1 MVSYQ
6 NVSWRNI
13 QLIFGPPTVAWRV
26 LWNSVCLSFCQ
37 SFCLA
42 GTFTWNC
49 FIVFSKFWH
58 GARNLYGILCDK
70 AWFSWKK
77 KICYKNWANGPKMCQ
92 KQGFLSLLKNLVSH
106 FYWVCSV
113 MKIYFICCVPAQI
126 PYLGKFIVPEI
137 WAKIFSANQIARFF
151 NQPYLQNKSM
161 K

>member
-1 MVSYQ
+1 MDLQQWPEGSYE
-6 NVSWRNI
+6 I
-13 QLIFGPPTVAWRV
+13 A
-26 LWNSVCLSFCQ
+26 SVCPSVSPSVLLGHLLGIVSLFFLNFGMVLETSMAFCVTKPD
-37 SFCLA
+37 FLE
-42 GTFTWNC
+42 
-49 FIVFSKFWH
+49 
-58 GARNLYGILCDK
+58 
-70 AWFSWKK
+70 KK

>member
-1 MVSYQ
+1 MDLQQWPEGSYE
-6 NVSWRNI
+6 I
-13 QLIFGPPTVAWRV
+13 A
-26 LWNSVCLSFCQ
+26 SVCPSVSPSVLLGHLLGIVSLFFLNFGMVLETSMAFCVTKPD
-37 SFCLA
+37 FLE
-42 GTFTWNC
+42 
-49 FIVFSKFWH
+49 
-58 GARNLYGILCDK
+58 
-70 AWFSWKK
+70 KK
-77 KICYKNWANGPKMCQ
+77 KK
-92 KQGFLSLLKNLVSH
+92 GFLSLLKNLVSH